1 MNTTA
6 AATQANVTV
15 ATIRTWCRRG
25 VIAATKTAGRWL
37 IDAAS
42 LTRRIE
48 IGARKMTT
56 PQTRYT
62 ITEGTNQY
70 GTTTWTVIR
79 TDGTEAGW
87 GPGKDSRIYDMVFI
101 KKDHAEIAAGVLEQL
116 PEEYRFAKR
125 EVRYHSSSISSNH
138 WVWEVTGGIN
148 RDPEQLKAS
157 IRVDTASSVEEV
169 ITNLLKNVHAHA
181 EGATDRIA
189 KKAEQDAIAA
199 AEATVR
205 KARAEQLAE
214 ARRTKGPLA
223 TPKQV
228 DYILQLLSRRERTG
242 EGGGFFYGPTDRAGI
257 EEMSKAD
264 ASTYITSLKGDY

>member
-1 MNTTA
+1 MNTTT
-6 AATQANVTV
+6 AATEARVTV

-25 VIAATKTAGRWL
+25 VVAATKTAGRWV
-37 IDAAS
+37 IDSAS

-48 IGARKMTT
+48 IGARMSSPT
-56 PQTRYT
+56 TRYT
-62 ITEGTNQY
+62 IVEGANQY
-70 GTTTWTVIR
+70 GTTTWTVTR
-79 TDGTEAGW
+79 TDGTEAGF
-87 GPGKDSRIYDMVFI
+87 GPGKDSRIRDMVFI

-125 EVRYHSSSISSNH
+125 EVRYHSSSINSNH
-138 WVWEVTGGIN
+138 WVWEVTGGTSN
-148 RDPEQLKAS
+148 DPKELKTN
-157 IRVDTASSVEEV
+157 IRVDTDSSVEEV
-169 ITNLLKNVHAHA
+169 ITHLMKNVHAHA
-181 EGATDRIA
+181 QGAADRIA

-205 KARAEQLAE
+205 EAREAQLAE

-228 DYILQLLSRRERTG
+228 DFILQLLARRERTG

-257 EEMSKAD
+257 EEMSKAE

>member
-6 AATQANVTV
+6 AATQAGVTI

-25 VIAATKTAGRWL
+25 VIAATKPAGRWI
-37 IDAAS
+37 IDTTS

-48 IGARKMTT
+48 IGARMST
-56 PQTRYT
+56 PTTRYT

-70 GTTTWTVIR
+70 GTTTWTVTR

-87 GPGKDSRIYDMVFI
+87 GPGKDSRIRDMVFI
-101 KKDHAEIAAGVLEQL
+101 KKDQAEIAAGILEQL
-116 PEEYRFAKR
+116 PEEYHFAKR
-125 EVRYHSSSISSNH
+125 EVRYHSSSINSNH
-138 WVWEVTGGIN
+138 WVWEVTGGTSN
-148 RDPEQLKAS
+148 DPKELKAD
-157 IRVDTASSVEEV
+157 IRVDTPASVEEV
-169 ITNLLKNVHAHA
+169 IAHLMMNVHAHA
-181 EGATDRIA
+181 QGAEERIA

-205 KARAEQLAE
+205 EAREEQLTD
-214 ARRTKGPLA
+214 ARRQKGPLA
-223 TPKQV
+223 TPRQV
-228 DYILQLLSRRERTG
+228 DYILQLLARREHTG